1 MPFTLPKCHENLL
14 ESTNLGFLPFE
25 ITRLSLHVMVM
36 GLFASLIGPF
46 GGFFA
51 SGLKRSIKIK
61 VKNIKNIGFRKFNPR
76 TWRSNWSN
84 GLPGYYRYFRILL
97 PSLFY
102 QNQYKHSRILAKYHD
117 HTIKNRI
124 LWDIDSK
131 FWTLWNYSWAYKS

>member
-61 VKNIKNIGFRKFNPR
+61 VKNIVIIEKIRRQLGRIETIHF
-76 TWRSNWSN
+76 
-84 GLPGYYRYFRILL
+84 YRDNTISF
-97 PSLFY
+97 SL
-102 QNQYKHSRILAKYHD
+102 
-117 HTIKNRI
+117 
-124 LWDIDSK
+124 
-131 FWTLWNYSWAYKS
+131 